1 MRVTVGMPLTLAAVQ
16 RSAVMGERTS
26 YTHGT
31 FSWVDNATTDQGA
44 AKSFYSAL
52 FGWDYDDS
60 PIGDGIY
67 YSMAK
72 LGESY
77 VGAISPQQQDERAM
91 GVPPH
96 WNSYITVDDVDA
108 VSARVEELGGTLH
121 APPFDVMDVGRMSA
135 LSDPTG
141 AVAYLWQPKRHIGA
155 GLVNEPGAFCWNE
168 LGTRDPDR
176 SRQFWSGLLGWTFE
190 KIDAAPIGY
199 WSVYNDGQPN
209 GGMRVMGDETPAD
222 VPPHWLVYFAV
233 ESIDAAAETVTGAG
247 GRGIV
252 PKTSAAPGNS
262 FAIFSD

>member
-1 MRVTVGMPLTLAAVQ
+1 
-16 RSAVMGERTS
+16 MGERTS

-31 FSWVDNATTDQGA
+31 FSWVENATSDQDG

-60 PIGDGIY
+60 PIGDGVY

-72 LGESY
+72 LGSAY
-77 VGAISPQQQDERAM
+77 VAAISPQMENERSM

-121 APPFDVMDVGRMSA
+121 APPFDVMEVGRMSA

-141 AVAYLWQPKRHIGA
+141 AVVYLWQAKQHIGA
-155 GLVNEPGAFCWNE
+155 GLVNAPGAFCWNE
-168 LGTRDPDR
+168 LGTRDPDVAQ
-176 SRQFWSGLLGWTFE
+176 QFWTGLLGWDFE
-190 KIDAAPIGY
+190 RIDAGPIDI
-199 WSVYNDGQPN
+199 WSIRNAGRTN
-209 GGMRVMGDETPAD
+209 GNLRRMGDETPPD

-233 ESIDAAAETVTGAG
+233 ESIDASAETVGGAG
-247 GRGIV
+247 GATIL
-252 PKTSAAPGNS
+252 PKTAAGGENL
-262 FAIFSD
+262 FAVFSDPAGAVFGVFEGRLED

>member
-1 MRVTVGMPLTLAAVQ
+1 
-16 RSAVMGERTS
+16 MGERTS

-44 AKSFYSAL
+44 AKSFYSTL

-60 PIGDGIY
+60 PVGDSIY

-77 VGAISPQQQDERAM
+77 VGAISPQQEDERAM

-135 LSDPTG
+135 LSDPAG
-141 AVAYLWQPKRHIGA
+141 AVAYLWQAKRRIGA
-155 GLVNEPGAFCWNE
+155 DLVNTVGALCWNE
-168 LGTRDPDR
+168 LATRDPETAQR
-176 SRQFWSGLLGWTFE
+176 FWSGLLDWDFE
-190 KIDAAPIGY
+190 RIDAAPIDI
-199 WSVYNDGQPN
+199 WTIRN
-209 GGMRVMGDETPAD
+209 GGRMNGSLRRMGDETPPD
-222 VPPHWLVYFAV
+222 VPSHWLVYFGV
-233 ESIDAAAETVTGAG
+233 DSIDAAAQAAGQAG
-247 GRGIV
+247 GATIL
-252 PKTSAAPGNS
+252 PKTPAGGGNS
-262 FAIFSD
+262 FAALSDPLGAVFGVFEGHFDD